1 VSTRLTV
8 LTMVD
13 GVGLYGG
20 AESMARAVAMRLD
33 NERFES
39 IFCVTRWE
47 AKPEYEHLLE
57 DLDAAGVEFL
67 GIERHGRSLGPWRE
81 LIGFMRRRGVDVLH
95 THKLGSN
102 FWGSILSAPAQIP
115 VLIAEEHGVATER
128 PHVRRILDPLIA
140 RRADA
145 FVAVCGADRDR
156 MIEVEGVPPGKIRV
170 IHNGIVGDRRR
181 STPEA
186 VRKELGISPDAKV
199 VGAVATMR
207 PEKAIDVLIQAA
219 APLARQFPDLR
230 VLLVGGPDFV
240 QPQVR
245 AELEEFRDSL
255 NLREVVTFV
264 GLRLDI
270 PDIVSAFDV
279 AVLCSDREASPLSI
293 MEYMEAGKPTVAT
306 RVGGIP
312 ELVQDG
318 QTGLL
323 VEPRDPDGL
332 AEAVATLLDDP
343 ERSAAMG
350 EAARELRRTEYDLG
364 VTVKRFEQ
372 LYEELA
378 GAQNGRP

>member
-1 VSTRLTV
+1 
-8 LTMVD
+8 
-13 GVGLYGG
+13 
-20 AESMARAVAMRLD
+20 
-33 NERFES
+33 
-39 IFCVTRWE
+39 
-47 AKPEYEHLLE
+47 
-57 DLDAAGVEFL
+57 
-67 GIERHGRSLGPWRE
+67 
-81 LIGFMRRRGVDVLH
+81 
-95 THKLGSN
+95 
-102 FWGSILSAPAQIP
+102 
-115 VLIAEEHGVATER
+115 
-128 PHVRRILDPLIA
+128 
-140 RRADA
+140 
-145 FVAVCGADRDR
+145 

-255 NLREVVTFV
+255 NLQDVVTFV

-332 AEAVATLLDDP
+332 ADAVATLLDDP

>member
-1 VSTRLTV
+1 MSRLTV

-33 NERFES
+33 SERFKS

-67 GIERHGRSLGPWRE
+67 GIEREGRSLAPWRE
-81 LIGFMRRRGVDVLH
+81 LVGFMRRRGVDILH

-102 FWGSILSAPAQIP
+102 FWGSILSAPAQVP

-128 PHVRRILDPLIA
+128 PLIRRVLDRYLIA

-145 FVAVCGADRDR
+145 FVAVCAADRDR
-156 MIEVEGVPPGKIRV
+156 MVEVEHVPREKIRV
-170 IHNGIVGDRRR
+170 IHNGIVGRSPK

-186 VRKELGISPDAKV
+186 VRKELGIPADAKV

-207 PEKAIDVLIQAA
+207 PEKGIDVLIQAA
-219 APLARQFPDLR
+219 VPLSQRFPGIR

-245 AELEEFRDSL
+245 AELEAFRDSL
-255 NLREVVTFV
+255 NLQDVVTFV

-279 AVLCSDREASPLSI
+279 AVLSSDREASPLSI

-318 QTGLL
+318 ETGLL
-323 VEPRDPDGL
+323 VPPRNPEAL
-332 AEAVATLLDDP
+332 AQAVATLLDDP
-343 ERSAAMG
+343 QRGTAMG
-350 EAARELRRTEYDLG
+350 ERARELRRTEFDLA
-364 VTVKRFEQ
+364 VTVERFER

-378 GAQNGRP
+378 AAHPHPE

>member
-1 VSTRLTV
+1 
-8 LTMVD
+8 
-13 GVGLYGG
+13 
-20 AESMARAVAMRLD
+20 VAMRLD

-57 DLDAAGVEFL
+57 DLEAAGVEFL
-67 GIERHGRSLGPWRE
+67 GIERQGRSLGPWRE

-115 VLIAEEHGVATER
+115 MLIAEEHGVATER

-156 MIEVEGVPPGKIRV
+156 MIEVEGVPPDKIRV
-170 IHNGIVGDRRR
+170 IHNGIVGDRRT

-186 VRKELGISPDAKV
+186 VRKDLGISPDAKV

-219 APLARQFPDLR
+219 APLARQFPDVR

-245 AELEEFRDSL
+245 AELEEIRDGL
-255 NLREVVTFV
+255 NLQDVVTFV

-312 ELVQDG
+312 ELVQDE

-332 AEAVATLLDDP
+332 AKAVATLLDDP
-343 ERSAAMG
+343 ERRAAMG

-378 GAQNGRP
+378 GTQDGLP

>member
-1 VSTRLTV
+1 MSSSDDRLTV

-20 AESMARAVAMRLD
+20 AESMARRVAKRLD
-33 NERFES
+33 KERFES

-47 AKPEYEHLLE
+47 AKPEYEHLIE
-57 DLDAAGVEFL
+57 DLDAAGVDFL
-67 GIERHGRSLGPWRE
+67 GIEREGRSLAPWRE
-81 LIGFMRRRGVDVLH
+81 LVRFMRRRGVDILH

-102 FWGSILSAPAQIP
+102 FWGSILSAPARVP
-115 VLIAEEHGVATER
+115 VFIAEEHGVATER
-128 PHVRRILDPLIA
+128 PLIRRVLDRHLIA

-145 FVAVCGADRDR
+145 FVAVCAADRDR
-156 MIEVEGVPPGKIRV
+156 MVAVEHVPREKIRV
-170 IHNGIVGDRRR
+170 IHNGIVGRRPE
-181 STPEA
+181 SSPEA
-186 VRKELGISPDAKV
+186 IRGDLGISADAKV

-207 PEKAIDVLIQAA
+207 PEKGIDVLIQAA
-219 APLARQFPDLR
+219 VPLSKQFPDVR
-230 VLLVGGPDFV
+230 VLLIGGPDFA
-240 QPQVR
+240 QPHVR
-245 AELEEFRDSL
+245 AELEQLRDSL
-255 NLREVVTFV
+255 GLQDVVTFV

-270 PDIVSAFDV
+270 PDIISAFDV

-318 QTGLL
+318 ETGLL

-332 AEAVATLLDDP
+332 AQAVATLLDDP

-350 EAARELRRTEYDLG
+350 QAARELRRAEFDLS
-364 VTVKRFEQ
+364 VTVERFES

-378 GAQNGRP
+378 AGG